1 MKRLHNRFA
10 IFISICL
17 LLTAASSVYGQTLDE
32 MMTAAVKNRELIK
45 QYLANVE
52 KSKEDIRFVKGNFYP
67 SIDVGYRGSRFD
79 GNSAQYED
87 YEKYH
92 ATTSSMTLNVFSGLK
107 DYYDLKAGHKL
118 NQIENFNLNGI
129 EQDIKRDVA
138 LAFLL
143 VHRDQAFLNVAENAY
158 RLLEKE
164 YKNALLKYEV
174 GIFKK
179 NDALKIK
186 VQMDDSAQTVNRSKT
201 AVEKSLNNL
210 KRIVAGDLVVTDL
223 DFSCFN
229 ALPDFLERDEYE
241 PLLLSRRSELNALRT
256 LQEAAQFRVKSAR
269 SAFYP
274 QADLS
279 TSYLNAEDDYL
290 PGSGDESEHEFE
302 VQLKIS
308 LNIFDGF
315 QKYATINKAK
325 LDVKNAR
332 YDLAELER
340 ELKKRLKN
348 ILLDLDVAFENLKVA
363 QSSQAEAEEN
373 LRITQLQFQKGVTT
387 STEILDA
394 ISFLARAQFNVID
407 ARTRAFENHF
417 NLTRMIEGFRREIG
431 QS

>member
-1 MKRLHNRFA
+1 MKRLHNRFN
-10 IFISICL
+10 ILISICIL
-17 LLTAASSVYGQTLDE
+17 VTGASGVYAQNLDE
-32 MMTAAVKNRELIK
+32 LMTAAVKNRELIK
-45 QYLANVE
+45 QYLSNIE

-67 SIDVGYRGSRFD
+67 AVDVEYRGSRFD
-79 GNSAQYED
+79 GNSAMFNN

-92 ATTSSMTLNVFSGLK
+92 TTTSSMTLNVFSGFK
-107 DYYDLKAGHKL
+107 DYYDLKAGHKF
-118 NQIENFNLNGI
+118 NKIETFKLNGV
-129 EQDIKRDVA
+129 EQDIKLDVA
-138 LAFLL
+138 LAFLQI
-143 VHRDQAFLNVAENAY
+143 HRDQAFLSVAENAY

-164 YKNALLKYEV
+164 HKNALLKYKV
-174 GIFKK
+174 GILKK
-179 NDALKIK
+179 NDVLKIK
-186 VQMDDSAQTVNRSKT
+186 VQMDDAAQEVNRTKT

-210 KRIVAGDLVVTDL
+210 KRIVAIDLAVADL
-223 DFSCFN
+223 DFSCFD
-229 ALPDFLERDEYE
+229 ALPDFLEKCEYE

-256 LQEAAQFRVKSAR
+256 FHEATEFTVKSAR
-269 SAFYP
+269 STLYP

-279 TSYLNAEDDYL
+279 ASYQNAEDDYL

-315 QKYATINKAK
+315 QKYAKINKAK

-340 ELKKRLKN
+340 DLKTRLKN

-363 QSSQAEAEEN
+363 QSSQVEAEEN

-394 ISFLARAQFNVID
+394 ISFLARAQFNVVD
-407 ARTRAFENHF
+407 ARTLVFENHF
-417 NLTRMIEGFRREIG
+417 NLTRMIEGFRREMG